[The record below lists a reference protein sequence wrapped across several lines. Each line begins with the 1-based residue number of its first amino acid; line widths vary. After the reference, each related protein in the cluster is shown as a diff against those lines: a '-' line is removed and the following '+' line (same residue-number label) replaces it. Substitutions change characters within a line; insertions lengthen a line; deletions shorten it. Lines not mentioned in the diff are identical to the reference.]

1 MQQIKQQ
8 QNISSQERPDT
19 ESRIGNTNAAEP
31 QSQSAS
37 TATAPAATTGPKNNS
52 PYPAASSP
60 TGNNPYAA
68 YQSAYTPKP
77 DTVYTKTMKEHFSF
91 FGIGSL
97 LYAIFYTFC
106 LYKNASGI
114 TYPFFV
120 AGTLFYFF
128 FSMQKLGVPY
138 KKSNIFY
145 LVSIQLLGISNCL
158 TDSPLLLFFNKCGIF
173 LLALILM
180 LHMMYNDLNWD
191 LPKYFTACFQTVG
204 TAICCLFR
212 PFGDMAA
219 YADAQKQKK
228 TGKNSYFFP
237 VLIGIAITIPL
248 LLFVTMLLASADAVF
263 AEIFSRILESIN
275 FETVFGTLFMTVVV
289 FFCSYAVYAA
299 LAMKNVKEER
309 TDHRT
314 QEPVIAIIITAAL
327 CFVYLIFS
335 VIQILYLFIGNMRLP
350 EGYTYSSYARE
361 GFFQLLTVC
370 ILNLIIVLIFLCF
383 FRENI
388 VLRILLTVLSGCTFI
403 MIFSSALRML
413 MYINRYNLTLLRI
426 LVLWALSVIFLLM
439 MGVTVFIYKN
449 SFPLFPYG
457 MAVVTVFYIVLSF
470 SRPDY
475 WIARYN
481 LNQEHMAFLNDYD
494 IHDNQRY
501 LSTLSADAAP
511 ILLDDRY
518 NFYIKEANEYIRTE
532 GLPESYEE
540 IRTYLNPEE
549 GAVDELNWMR
559 LYYLKIEE
567 LSEEMHLRNFNFSI
581 HTAEKYLW

>member
-1 MQQIKQQ
+1 MEINQLS
-8 QNISSQERPDT
+8 NSQEEKQT
-19 ESRIGNTNAAEP
+19 KQTAQP
-31 QSQSAS
+31 Q
-37 TATAPAATTGPKNNS
+37 
-52 PYPAASSP
+52 
-60 TGNNPYAA
+60 NNPYNNTAA
-68 YQSAYTPKP
+68 QPQTNPYNNTTAQPKSTPYASGAPSYTPKP
-77 DTVYTKTMKEHFSF
+77 DTVYTKRIKEHFSF

-97 LYAIFYTFC
+97 LYAVFYTFC

-138 KKSNIFY
+138 KKSSIFY

-158 TDSPLLLFFNKCGIF
+158 TDSPQLLIFNKCGIF
-173 LLALILM
+173 LLALVLM
-180 LHMMYNDLNWD
+180 LHTMYADQSWD
-191 LPKYFTACFQTVG
+191 LPKYVAACFQTAG
-204 TAICCLFR
+204 TAIYCLFR
-212 PFGDMAA
+212 PFGDMIS
-219 YADAQKQKK
+219 YFDTQKKNK
-228 TGKNSYFFP
+228 TGKKTYFLS
-237 VLIGIAITIPL
+237 VLIGIAIAIPL

-275 FETVFGTLFMTVVV
+275 FTTIFGILFMTAAV

-314 QEPVIAIIITAAL
+314 QEPIIAIIITAAL

-335 VIQILYLFIGNMRLP
+335 TIQILYLFIGNMRLP

-370 ILNLIIVLIFLCF
+370 ILNLIIVLIFLYF

-388 VLRILLTVLSGCTFI
+388 VLKIMLTVLSGCTFI
-403 MIFSSALRML
+403 MILSSALRML

-426 LVLWALSVIFLLM
+426 LVLWALAVIFLLM

-449 SFPLFPYG
+449 NFPLFPYG

-470 SRPDY
+470 AHPDY

-481 LNQEHMAFLNDYD
+481 LNPQHLDYLDDYD
-494 IHDNQRY
+494 IYDNQRY
-501 LSTLSADAAP
+501 LSSLSADAAP
-511 ILLDDRY
+511 ILLNDSF
-518 NFYIKEANEYIRTE
+518 NFYIADINEYIRQE
-532 GLPESYEE
+532 GFPESYEE
-540 IRTYLNPEE
+540 VKSYLHTEDGTVEE
-549 GAVDELNWMR
+549 LSWMR
-559 LYYLKIEE
+559 LYYLKIDQ
-567 LSEEMHLRNFNFSI
+567 LSEKMHLRNFNFSI
-581 HTAEKYLW
+581 HAAEKYLW